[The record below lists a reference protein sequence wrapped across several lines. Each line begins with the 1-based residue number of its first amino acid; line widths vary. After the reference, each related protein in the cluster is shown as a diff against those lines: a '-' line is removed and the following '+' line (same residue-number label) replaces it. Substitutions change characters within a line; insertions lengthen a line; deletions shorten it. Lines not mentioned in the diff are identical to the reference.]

1 MSGKFPTHKKTLDK
15 YSLST
20 IRGLFTNLIPLSFPV
35 NTIRFKN
42 TAMSAL
48 MPVLGIGVLLSFGLA
63 ARADAPDAPPSTP
76 APGGAITGP
85 IQSPLVPS
93 TAQVQTDK
101 TWLAKYLTEKSGAT
115 LQAPAD
121 APEGFQ
127 WSFDVYESAAQQPDG
142 KERTQALYAL
152 IGAHLVLAE
161 SLIQSRYIDVQ
172 LEGMGLAMLA
182 AQCATQRLNDVNL
195 AQVINQAYLQA
206 HLDDAQEESW
216 RQMSLDEILRHL
228 AETFRVA
235 SNEKNLGKEAGVK
248 AQAVY
253 RIWLE
258 RFPERVQQD
267 YAHLQLFYIAARNA
281 RYDDAIKELRAI
293 SPWGSMRDM
302 KKLIPETQVKKAD
315 ADEAAAVAKAQQ
327 TIAARED
334 GSTQ

>member
-1 MSGKFPTHKKTLDK
+1 
-15 YSLST
+15 
-20 IRGLFTNLIPLSFPV
+20 
-35 NTIRFKN
+35 
-42 TAMSAL
+42 MSAL
-48 MPVLGIGVLLSFGLA
+48 AMGVCVSFGLA
-63 ARADAPDAPPSTP
+63 VRADVPVAPPSTP

-93 TAQVQTDK
+93 TSQVQADK
-101 TWLAKYLTEKSGAT
+101 VWLKKYLAEKSGAT
-115 LQAPAD
+115 LQAPQD

-127 WSFDVYESAAQQPDG
+127 WSFDVYESAAQQPDA

-161 SLIQSRYIDVQ
+161 SMIQSGYVDGR

-195 AQVINQAYLQA
+195 ALAINQAYLQA

-216 RQMSLDEILRHL
+216 REVSLDEILRHL

-235 SNEKNLGKEAGVK
+235 SNEQTLSKEAGVK

-281 RYDDAIKELRAI
+281 RYDDAIKELRAM

-302 KKLIPETQVKKAD
+302 RTLIPEMQAKKAA
-315 ADEAAAVAKAQQ
+315 ADEAVAVAKAQQ
-327 TIAARED
+327 AITARGG
-334 GSTQ
+334 GSTQEATNK